1 MIPPSYLFRAFYAD
15 QDDQR
20 RQQGVVDVEPRLSRA
35 TPSGRRVAWTATGL
49 CLGALLLGGAL
60 G

>member
-1 MIPPSYLFRAFYAD
+1 MIPPSYLFRSFYAD
-15 QDDQR
+15 PDDQWR
-20 RQQGVVDVEPRLSRA
+20 RDGVVDVEPRP
-35 TPSGRRVAWTATGL
+35 PSGRRVAWTATGL